1 MLVSGRVILQNVP
14 SLIHFSYPHWLTNSP
29 GSSKV
34 GKWFL
39 TPQVGYVSSREGVMK
54 GTVQVI
60 KNARITSAVD
70 SLLEFLLRMNYTQLS
85 KWYEEP

>member
-1 MLVSGRVILQNVP
+1 MVS
-14 SLIHFSYPHWLTNSP
+14 YA
-29 GSSKV
+29 
-34 GKWFL
+34 
-39 TPQVGYVSSREGVMK
+39 QVGYVSSREGVMK